1 MSYLLP
7 QSFDEI
13 NDTLKEKIKQSYGI
27 NDAQYQGSNIAVL
40 ANIFSYA
47 ISMINANMNFGIN
60 ETMISKAQSK
70 KNIIT
75 LARELGYEPQRKKS
89 FKYRIRLKAK
99 RTGLIMIPTFSKF
112 TDGEK
117 NFVYIDNDYEAKF
130 GESSNVFVFD
140 KEKFTKDI
148 TARKGNVAGTLL
160 VTEDNEVVEVLEKVD
175 AVDVKRLLLNNISGN
190 EDFTEFSKTS
200 SSFYKYDESS
210 KTYTKLAEIE
220 AMVLNEENPDD
231 PEFIIQLKNL
241 SPTDMPTSESDA
253 KQIKYFTDDITFNY
267 KGSNFEG
274 FVPSSYNENSEVIK
288 FKVKD
293 NKIQIDGKDILIQD
307 LITLFR
313 KKRIAL
319 INEENPDGGFL
330 EKNIVC
336 SLQDMYNLRETTI
349 DVVQGDLIS
358 YEDNPDLQVLVDKE
372 MEDRGYVVL
381 DYTDVEQNG
390 IFLGISRVNYNNEL
404 ILNQKFYQRDTHLA
418 PKVFQGEDNSFLV
431 LQDYF
436 DNNNEYLKV
445 YTEYASTG
453 TKFYQGNIF
462 YFKLLLSLGSQGAAK
477 GLMTAEDLADDF
489 DVIPYE
495 TSDTKENTID
505 NLLIATGS
513 DEESIEE
520 IRKNAPLYHNL
531 AQRLVTKH
539 DYKTFCSSSF
549 QFIEQSQVWGGEELD
564 SGKRLGHVFF
574 SFIPKS
580 RITDFTADENNVL
593 FTLNN
598 FGNRDVFFVPEN
610 QILLKEDGGIENSV
624 FETLSKNKII
634 TLQYHNVPP
643 IYLDFSIKVRIIK
656 YMVGKSDKELRF
668 EVFKAIRKYFNEV
681 EKFDSEIFE
690 SNLIKYIDREFNNE
704 TGIQLKAFLETSIE
718 KEDFAHTG
726 YAEEE
731 KESKTYSAEFLFQ
744 FPINGIFT
752 DDIYSYTG
760 EVIENGK
767 LMKEKL
773 PNLKVEHGFIE
784 KGDKIFFDYDNIL
797 YYKNVNG
804 IITEFSGNVENI
816 DSSVKS
822 FLIPLMLDTRNISP
836 SSSLTKELKQIGN
849 LKVYTDSSMIY
860 IEINATDST
869 HSKDLAK
876 RLPIN
881 YFDEIKTFLVETDTN
896 MILKRN
902 TFPRLKKVEIV
913 EEL

>member
-1 MSYLLP
+1 M
-7 QSFDEI
+7 
-13 NDTLKEKIKQSYGI
+13 
-27 NDAQYQGSNIAVL
+27 
-40 ANIFSYA
+40 
-47 ISMINANMNFGIN
+47 
-60 ETMISKAQSK
+60 
-70 KNIIT
+70 
-75 LARELGYEPQRKKS
+75 
-89 FKYRIRLKAK
+89 
-99 RTGLIMIPTFSKF
+99 
-112 TDGEK
+112 
-117 NFVYIDNDYEAKF
+117 
-130 GESSNVFVFD
+130 
-140 KEKFTKDI
+140 
-148 TARKGNVAGTLL
+148 
-160 VTEDNEVVEVLEKVD
+160 
-175 AVDVKRLLLNNISGN
+175 
-190 EDFTEFSKTS
+190 
-200 SSFYKYDESS
+200 
-210 KTYTKLAEIE
+210 
-220 AMVLNEENPDD
+220 
-231 PEFIIQLKNL
+231 
-241 SPTDMPTSESDA
+241 
-253 KQIKYFTDDITFNY
+253 
-267 KGSNFEG
+267 
-274 FVPSSYNENSEVIK
+274 
-288 FKVKD
+288 
-293 NKIQIDGKDILIQD
+293 
-307 LITLFR
+307 
-313 KKRIAL
+313 
-319 INEENPDGGFL
+319 
-330 EKNIVC
+330 
-336 SLQDMYNLRETTI
+336 
-349 DVVQGDLIS
+349 
-358 YEDNPDLQVLVDKE
+358 
-372 MEDRGYVVL
+372 
-381 DYTDVEQNG
+381 
-390 IFLGISRVNYNNEL
+390 
-404 ILNQKFYQRDTHLA
+404 
-418 PKVFQGEDNSFLV
+418 
-431 LQDYF
+431 
-436 DNNNEYLKV
+436 
-445 YTEYASTG
+445 
-453 TKFYQGNIF
+453 
-462 YFKLLLSLGSQGAAK
+462 
-477 GLMTAEDLADDF
+477 
-489 DVIPYE
+489 
-495 TSDTKENTID
+495 
-505 NLLIATGS
+505 
-513 DEESIEE
+513 
-520 IRKNAPLYHNL
+520 YHNL

-726 YAEEE
+726 FAEEE